1 MSATDIPEAQT
12 HQAVEV
18 SIVIPCLNEERS
30 IGACVEQSVAMLKTA
45 GLVGEVVVADN
56 GSTDRSVEIATS
68 QGARVVSVP
77 ERGYGSAIRGGIE
90 ASRGDFIVLGDADGQ
105 HDFSMFP
112 EFVEKLRE
120 GFDVVIGN
128 RFAGDLKP
136 GSMTWSHRYIG
147 NPLLSGTLRLLFHPR
162 VHDAQSGFRA
172 LTRTAYFEMDLR
184 TTGFELC
191 PEMVIKA
198 VRQGLRMTELPVT
211 TLPDERDRPP
221 HLRTV
226 PDGWRHLSFIL
237 MCSPNWLF
245 IVPGLTLLLIGI
257 ADVTWL
263 FIGPQHIGRILLNT
277 RAQLF
282 GVILAV
288 LGFQIASIGVFA
300 RVFSYSKPRR
310 TSARALQR
318 TLQAVKLEQGLL
330 VGGLLILVG
339 LVGSVWS
346 YAIWASQGFGILHNP
361 RELIFWTL
369 WLLLGIQVCFSSF
382 FLSMIGVSRGTWI
395 GNST

>member
-1 MSATDIPEAQT
+1 MS
-12 HQAVEV
+12 V
-18 SIVIPCLNEERS
+18 VIPCLNEERS
-30 IGACVEQSVAMLKTA
+30 IGICVDQARQMLQKA

-56 GSTDRSVEIATS
+56 GSTDKSAQIATDH
-68 QGARVVSVP
+68 GARVVPVP
-77 ERGYGSAIRGGIE
+77 QRGYGSAVRGGID
-90 ASRGDFIVLGDADGQ
+90 ASLGNLIVIGDADGQ
-105 HDFSMFP
+105 HDFSMLS
-112 EFVEKLRE
+112 EFVAKLKE
-120 GFDVVIGN
+120 GYDVVIGN
-128 RFAGDLKP
+128 RFAGDLRP

-162 VHDAQSGFRA
+162 IHDAQAGFRA
-172 LTRTAYFEMDLR
+172 LTRSAYVAMDLR
-184 TTGFELC
+184 TTGFESC

-198 VRQGLRMTELPVT
+198 VRHGLRMTELPVT

-245 IVPGLTLLLIGI
+245 IAPGFALLLLGV

-263 FIGPQHIGRILLNT
+263 FIGPQHIGSVVLDT

-288 LGFQIASIGVFA
+288 LGFQIASVGVFA
-300 RVFSYSKPRR
+300 RVFSYSKPFHTR
-310 TSARALQR
+310 ARALDR
-318 TLQAVKLEQGLL
+318 TLQAVKLEQGLMVSGVL
-330 VGGLLILVG
+330 VLVG
-339 LVGSVWS
+339 LVGSIWS
-346 YAIWASQGFGILHNP
+346 YITWASQGFGILHNP

-369 WLLLGIQVCFSSF
+369 WLLLGVQICFSAF

-395 GNST
+395 GDRK